1 MNILQELHR
10 IDPNEP
16 GSWPVAIKAIALL
29 LLLGVIL
36 ILGYFLVW
44 EEQWDTL
51 ERAQTQEVTLKET
64 LLARKKGAAN
74 LDALRLQLAEVEQTL
89 GTLLRQL
96 PDKSELDAL
105 LVDIN
110 RAGLGRGLQFEL
122 FKPDVKEVIRD
133 FYAELPVSVKVTGNY
148 HDIGAFASDVAQL
161 PRIVSL
167 HDIEMAP
174 SKDQQLIFS
183 ATAKTFRYLDD
194 EEIAEQQK
202 LQKQKNAKK
211 KR

>member
-1 MNILQELHR
+1 MNILQELRR

-29 LLLGVIL
+29 LLLGVML

-148 HDIGAFASDVAQL
+148 HHIGAFASDVAQL

-167 HDIEMAP
+167 HDIEMTP
-174 SKDQQLIFS
+174 SKEQQLVLS

-194 EEIAEQQK
+194 EEIAEQQR